1 MISEPE
7 QIQRFFDIV
16 KTMRTHEKRF
26 ARSGKRVNQEGI
38 TKAHFLIDSMIA
50 GKRVNAK
57 FQVIPEAT
65 QQDIF
70 NGIE

>member
-1 MISEPE
+1 MITDIE
-7 QIQRFFDIV
+7 QFHRFFEIV
-16 KTMRTHEKRF
+16 QTMRAHEKRF
-26 ARSGKRVNQEGI
+26 AKSGKRVNKEGI
-38 TKAHFLIDSMIA
+38 EKAKFLIDAMIA

-65 QQDIF
+65 QEDIF